1 MEMEIRSALPE
12 ISLRTL
18 FSRSSRRLLRSL
30 NWAVT
35 LSVSPAAS
43 SSTFLLCSC
52 RLWTLSSVSSLFVR
66 RFCRT
71 FLSVSFFFPRSVF
84 QHLHL
89 VSSMFSSQ
97 TAGHTDASLILGA
110 VILQDLLMDGA
121 FPALHGQGGV
131 T

>member
-1 MEMEIRSALPE
+1 MEMETRSARPE

-30 NWAVT
+30 N
-35 LSVSPAAS
+35 
-43 SSTFLLCSC
+43 
-52 RLWTLSSVSSLFVR
+52 RSLI
-66 RFCRT
+66 
-71 FLSVSFFFPRSVF
+71 

-97 TAGHTDASLILGA
+97 SAGHTDTGLILSA
-110 VILQDLLMDGA
+110 VILQDLLMDGT

>member
-30 NWAVT
+30 NRAVT

-52 RLWTLSSVSSLFVR
+52 RLWTLCSISSLFVR
-66 RFCRT
+66 SFCRT
-71 FLSVSFFFPRSVF
+71 FLSVSFFFSEA
-84 QHLHL
+84 
-89 VSSMFSSQ
+89 SSSNSISCPLCFPI
-97 TAGHTDASLILGA
+97 T
-110 VILQDLLMDGA
+110 QDIHA
-121 FPALHGQGGV
+121 QV
-131 T
+131 

>member
-1 MEMEIRSALPE
+1 MEMEIHSALPE

-18 FSRSSRRLLRSL
+18 FSRSSRHLLRSL
-30 NWAVT
+30 N
-35 LSVSPAAS
+35 
-43 SSTFLLCSC
+43 
-52 RLWTLSSVSSLFVR
+52 RSLI
-66 RFCRT
+66 
-71 FLSVSFFFPRSVF
+71 

-97 TAGHTDASLILGA
+97 TAGHTDTGIILSA
-110 VILQDLLMDGA
+110 VIFQDLLMDGA